1 MSPNGNPFAMGANGC
16 VECKGSNKAVAWIIA
31 IFCMALA
38 VFLYYLAVWRP
49 LIKFDRIE
57 SNATSCYNRLKD
69 TAKSVRASVM
79 TRIIGQRD
87 DTIVKKR
94 VSSMTAYLKVAV
106 GFFQVTASFLLNL
119 EVDFPSSLKSLMS
132 AFALFN
138 LDFFSLAN
146 TECLLSQMNH
156 ESKVVLCTL
165 LILAVLLLL
174 ALPLAYVSAS
184 GADTADKNK
193 VVAAFYFNM
202 MAFLFVVYPF
212 VSKVVIETFI
222 CVDLGNSSWLK
233 SDLRERCPT
242 SNSLGFVWSV
252 IFTIMIPIGVPAF
265 FVVLLVKFKIP
276 RLAKYKMKMHR
287 LQAVLTNYQSMQV
300 CIQRTCC
307 KCIARNKR
315 SERTNRFLSVVC
327 LYHRNPKGGC
337 TVPL

>member
-1 MSPNGNPFAMGANGC
+1 MGANGC
-16 VECKGSNKAVAWIIA
+16 VECKGSNKTVAWIIA

-57 SNATSCYNRLKD
+57 STATSYYNRLKD

-106 GFFQVTASFLLNL
+106 GFFQVTASFLSNL
-119 EVDFPSSLKSLMS
+119 EVDFPSSLKSLML

-138 LDFFSLAN
+138 LDFFSLPN

-165 LILAVLLLL
+165 LILVVLLLL

-193 VVAAFYFNM
+193 VVAAFYFNV

-222 CVDLGNSSWLK
+222 CVDLGNSSWFK

-265 FVVLLVKFKIP
+265 FVVLLTKFKIP
-276 RLAKYKMKMHR
+276 GFAQYKMKMYR
-287 LQAVLTNYQSMQV
+287 LQAVLKEMGAWQITSRQF
-300 CIQRTCC
+300 
-307 KCIARNKR
+307 A
-315 SERTNRFLSVVC
+315 
-327 LYHRNPKGGC
+327 G
-337 TVPL
+337 